1 MHTMLVLVLKLQF
14 EKNSKFDFVFSKS
27 AVFYGTFSNMNNFV
41 CQNKTLYKADE
52 IVSKSKI
59 LLKCAVSNT
68 ARKA

>member
-1 MHTMLVLVLKLQF
+1 M
-14 EKNSKFDFVFSKS
+14 
-27 AVFYGTFSNMNNFV
+27 FYGTFSNMNNFV

-68 ARKA
+68 ARKAWLPVIPGETY